1 MKYLKRN
8 YVMAIDQGTTGT
20 KVYVSNNVRNL
31 LLANTGDP
39 FWTKRRP
46 YLNGKP
52 SLFEKWLDLFTSS
65 FSNMEDKNKEKNR
78 TFLFGQFFLLF

>member
-39 FWTKRRP
+39 F
-46 YLNGKP
+46 
-52 SLFEKWLDLFTSS
+52 
-65 FSNMEDKNKEKNR
+65 
-78 TFLFGQFFLLF
+78 